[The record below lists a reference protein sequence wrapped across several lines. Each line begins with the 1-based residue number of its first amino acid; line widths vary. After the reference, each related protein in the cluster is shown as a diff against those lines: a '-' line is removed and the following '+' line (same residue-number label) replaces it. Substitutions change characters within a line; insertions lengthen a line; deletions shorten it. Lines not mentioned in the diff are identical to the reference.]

1 MRGNEVSSLILVAIT
16 ALGGGLVG
24 HVDGGVN
31 NDSEVNKFAAK
42 GKSVVTDQ
50 MQNKVCRKLSEGLG
64 IASLERCW
72 CGWCLFFFFFKC
84 ICSIEQQGSCGSHLS
99 LPKRSV
105 AALKVLA

>member
-1 MRGNEVSSLILVAIT
+1 MRGNNVSSLIRAT
-16 ALGGGLVG
+16 SNALWGGLVG

-64 IASLERCW
+64 IASLER
-72 CGWCLFFFFFKC
+72 G
-84 ICSIEQQGSCGSHLS
+84 
-99 LPKRSV
+99 
-105 AALKVLA
+105 